1 MESNATQ
8 IGSPAFI
15 RQHYLS
21 RSITLYLICILLVGL
36 LVAGFGT
43 EKFLELTE
51 KSEVVQ
57 RSEELMGAL
66 ERDKQKEEATHTSIK
81 TEYKD
86 RDASLDTEL
95 ANVFPS
101 AENYTDLTKTLDDY
115 FAKKNKVSPMVATDI
130 QYGAPTTDK
139 SSKYDILPIS
149 MSITASEPNF
159 YDFLRFIQ
167 NSGTLSTKLRLMD
180 LKSIQLNFSE
190 ENDADSK
197 KTIQFRAEINA
208 YFQKSK

>member
-1 MESNATQ
+1 MESSATQ

-21 RSITLYLICILLVGL
+21 RSITLYLIGILIVGL
-36 LVAGFGT
+36 LVTGFGI
-43 EKFLELTE
+43 EKFLELME
-51 KSEVVQ
+51 KGDVVTK
-57 RSEELMGAL
+57 SEELMVAL
-66 ERDKQKEEATHTSIK
+66 EQDKKKEEDSYTSIK
-81 TEYKD
+81 TEYKE

-95 ANVFPS
+95 ASVFPS

-115 FAKKNKVSPMVATDI
+115 FAKKNKTGPMIATDI

-149 MSITASEPNF
+149 MSITASETNF

-180 LKSIQLNFSE
+180 LRSIQLNFSE

-197 KTIQFRAEINA
+197 KTIQFRAEISA
-208 YFQKSK
+208 YFLKST